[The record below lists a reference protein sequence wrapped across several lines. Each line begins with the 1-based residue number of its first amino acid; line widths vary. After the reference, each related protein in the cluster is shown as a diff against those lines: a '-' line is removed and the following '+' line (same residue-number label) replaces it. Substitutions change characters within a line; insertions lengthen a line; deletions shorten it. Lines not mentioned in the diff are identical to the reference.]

1 MELRKTEYRWTRP
14 VARGE
19 GIDTDTATEELFR
32 KFQVNEIMRERRRGG
47 TVCNTCT
54 WMHFY
59 TLIDVCTCKVFSSS
73 PFLPLPLPR
82 VF

>member
-1 MELRKTEYRWTRP
+1 MENCWTCP

-19 GIDTDTATEELFR
+19 GIDTDTATEELFK
-32 KFQVNEIMRERRRGG
+32 KFQVNEIIKRERRRGG
-47 TVCNTCT
+47 AVCNTCT

-59 TLIDVCTCKVFSSS
+59 TLIDVCTCKLFSSS
-73 PFLPLPLPR
+73 PFLSLPLPLPR